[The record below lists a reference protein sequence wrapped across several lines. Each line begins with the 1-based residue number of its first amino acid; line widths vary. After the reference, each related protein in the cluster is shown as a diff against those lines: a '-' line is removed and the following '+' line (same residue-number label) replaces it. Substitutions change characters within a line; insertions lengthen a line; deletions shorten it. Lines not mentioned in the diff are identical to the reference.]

1 MLKKFLVF
9 AFTIATFFIIS
20 SSSVEARTIKVKS
33 YVNSRGTYV
42 NSYYRTSPNRY
53 RYDNYSA
60 KGNYNPYSGKSGT
73 VNWWR

>member
-1 MLKKFLVF
+1 MLKKIFTFVF
-9 AFTIATFFIIS
+9 VLATLFTIA
-20 SSSVEARTIKVKS
+20 SSSVEARTIRVRG
-33 YVNSRGTYV
+33 YTTSRGTYV

-60 KGNYNPYSGKSGT
+60 RGNYNPYSGKTGT

>member
-1 MLKKFLVF
+1 MLKKFFVF
-9 AFTIATFFIIS
+9 VFLLTTLFTISAS
-20 SSSVEARTIKVKS
+20 NVEARSIKVKS
-33 YVNSRGTYV
+33 YTTRNGTYV
-42 NSYYRTSPNRY
+42 NSYRRTAPNRI